1 MVRPNLNSCRI
12 DNWGT
17 WECTVVANIK
27 NMKRKAKIKLLI
39 AWFSKL
45 CKQDVVSFFSI
56 TDDCVVDRNINA
68 LSLLV
73 IGRAE
78 ESNTHAIAVNNCNF
92 RCRTTF
98 NWWSVVKVRC
108 DNWFCWLVSYVIPNI
123 YEGVFRGH
131 PIGLD
136 EIACVNIDHHV
147 AQRRIK
153 LVFFRIYLDR
163 IGYLVV

>member
-1 MVRPNLNSCRI
+1 MERN
-12 DNWGT
+12 
-17 WECTVVANIK
+17 
-27 NMKRKAKIKLLI
+27 AKIKLLI

-45 CKQDVVSFFSI
+45 CEQDVVTFLSI

-78 ESNTHAIAVNNCNF
+78 ESNAYAIAVNNCNF
-92 RCRTTF
+92 RFSTTC

-108 DNWFCWLVSYVIPNI
+108 DNCNWSCWLVSYVIRNI

-153 LVFFRIYLDR
+153 LVFLRIYLDR